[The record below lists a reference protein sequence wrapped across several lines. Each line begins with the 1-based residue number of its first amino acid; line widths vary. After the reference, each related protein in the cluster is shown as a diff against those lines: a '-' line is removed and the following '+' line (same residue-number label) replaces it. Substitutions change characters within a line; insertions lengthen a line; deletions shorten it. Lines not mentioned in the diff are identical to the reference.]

1 LKDEKKCYEE
11 DEYNGEIEFE
21 TWSSSKI
28 EFYPPEEIPAN
39 GVVTLHRAIKV
50 EKCFGSAGCIESTE
64 EEDIEL
70 GTYMAEPFIKTVID
84 LNKTAKAE
92 IFRKGGRYEIQ
103 GTYFG
108 ERGDI
113 FLVTPYSA
121 RKVEKDDID
130 EWSSNT
136 IVVTLNKSDVGD
148 ALEGIRINNTALGS
162 ETWEISGQKSQATKS
177 SSSQQSSEATTT
189 NVSVFTDIS
198 ASHNYYPA
206 ISWAKN
212 SSVLQGYP
220 DGTFKPDRK
229 VNRAEFLKIVLEA
242 KGVSVATSSTSS
254 GFSDVDENAWYAPYV
269 RYAKEQ
275 GIVQGYPNGM
285 FKPEQ
290 AVNFAEALKMAYN
303 ALGITTNEIGSDW
316 YERFLQHAKLNSV
329 LFTSDARVSEDMNRK
344 DVVWIVWKLMTHD
357 GDWQQPSKVT
367 NTTPPPTNTSAVQ
380 FKDGTF
386 VVGKDIQA
394 GTYRTRK
401 AASGCYYS
409 RLNGFSGELED
420 INSNELTN
428 APSIV
433 TIDASDKGFKSSG
446 CGTWTQ
452 DLSAITTSRTSFGD
466 GMFIVGTDIDAGTYK
481 NSGGSSCYY
490 SRLSGFSGEL
500 DDIVS
505 NELTSASAIV
515 TISDSDKGFK
525 SAGCGTWT
533 KM

>member
-1 LKDEKKCYEE
+1 MKNRNIPILLLLALLPTNVQSLTSDFPTTWKHDEKVQITGKNLEGDEPLYKEFCIAPAALKDEKKCYEE

-64 EEDIEL
+64 EEDIDL

-84 LNKTAKAE
+84 LNKTARAE

-130 EWSSNT
+130 EWSSN
-136 IVVTLNKSDVGD
+136 
-148 ALEGIRINNTALGS
+148 
-162 ETWEISGQKSQATKS
+162 
-177 SSSQQSSEATTT
+177 ATTT

-401 AASGCYYS
+401 AA
-409 RLNGFSGELED
+409 R
-420 INSNELTN
+420 
-428 APSIV
+428 
-433 TIDASDKGFKSSG
+433 
-446 CGTWTQ
+446 
-452 DLSAITTSRTSFGD
+452 
-466 GMFIVGTDIDAGTYK
+466 
-481 NSGGSSCYY
+481 SCYY